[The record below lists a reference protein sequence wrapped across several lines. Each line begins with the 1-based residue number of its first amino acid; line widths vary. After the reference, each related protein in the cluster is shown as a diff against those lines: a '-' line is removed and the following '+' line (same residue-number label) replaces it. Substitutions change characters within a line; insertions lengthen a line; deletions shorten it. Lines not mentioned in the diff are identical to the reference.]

1 MDDDRFEQEVE
12 DEQEG
17 LGEPIRELKE
27 LEVEVSSGFIGGVLA
42 SLRRRSLVS
51 NLATMVWT
59 GGAQAFLEFLQ
70 MFFSLFNPGK
80 SPEGGSD

>member
-1 MDDDRFEQEVE
+1 MDEDRINDGVE
-12 DEQEG
+12 DERDG
-17 LGEPIRELKE
+17 LGEPIRELQE
-27 LEVEVSSGFIGGVLA
+27 LEVQVSSGFIGGVLA